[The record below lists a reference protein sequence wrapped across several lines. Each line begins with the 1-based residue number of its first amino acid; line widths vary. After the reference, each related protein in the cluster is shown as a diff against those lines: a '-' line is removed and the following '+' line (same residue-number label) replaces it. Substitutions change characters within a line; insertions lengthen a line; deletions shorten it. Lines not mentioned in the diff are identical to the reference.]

1 MSSNFEHPPF
11 ADNLISLKGDLR
23 QQQTAGW
30 TPGPAVHSGLGCE
43 VHADQMIPVAEGI
56 SLGADIAT
64 PKKAGRYPVVL
75 LFAAYSHELQQTGAP
90 TGTNETGSSAVF
102 TDRGYNHVV
111 VSRRG
116 MGRSQGESDVF
127 FNSTDVD
134 DNVAVIEWCAK
145 QPWCDSNVVLFG
157 TSYYAVVQP
166 EVAVRRP
173 PSLKGFFANG
183 TDTDYFRQIVMYG
196 GAPQVDFLTLWM
208 GANFT
213 DSQEHLH
220 IPQLLRAALSHVFN
234 SPLKNLW
241 EPAIQERMVAI
252 QKNFKQQ
259 VPARKYRQM
268 FAEWIFDG
276 KTRATNNIPEGPRA
290 QLKQIEVPFVV
301 VEDTGAFNLH
311 QFGAYDLMENAG
323 TPQNRKWLIMT
334 PPEYALPVYR
344 WQLEA
349 LAFFDHIIYGA
360 ENGYATQSPV
370 RYYVDGAPEGEYRS
384 GPAFP
389 IPGSR
394 KIRFYPVSNGA
405 DADTHGLQAGVPGGG
420 KNSWGAVP
428 FGAIVPPEL
437 DQVANPILTF
447 ETAIEEDTEFAG
459 PLTLSLRFSCSEI
472 DSHVIARAGR
482 VDASGAYHLLSMG
495 SIRPACRRID
505 AKRSTAVE
513 IAIDIDK
520 PEPLVP
526 GEPVTLRFSLT
537 PRPALFRKGEK
548 LRLDIGSRTDLLR
561 SDVSHGYEQ
570 FDMQVPPYFSRN
582 SIHYGSETY
591 LELER
596 TALG

>member
-1 MSSNFEHPPF
+1 MSGNFEHPSWL
-11 ADNLISLKGDLR
+11 DNLISLKGDVR

-30 TPGPAVHSGLGCE
+30 TPGATAHQGLGCTL
-43 VHADQMIPVAEGI
+43 HADQMIPVAEGI
-56 SLGADIAT
+56 SLGADVAT
-64 PKKAGRYPVVL
+64 PKKAGRYPSVV

-116 MGRSQGESDVF
+116 MGRSQGESGVF

-134 DNVAVIEWCAK
+134 DHVAVIEWCAE
-145 QPWCDSNVVLFG
+145 QPWCDGNVVLFG
-157 TSYYAVVQP
+157 TSYYAMVQP

-173 PSLKGFFANG
+173 PSLKAFFANG
-183 TDTDYFRQIVMYG
+183 LDTDYFRQVVMFG

-213 DSQEHLH
+213 EGQEKLH
-220 IPQLLRAALSHVFN
+220 VPPLLRAAMSHVFN
-234 SPLKNLW
+234 SPLKDLW
-241 EPAIQERMVAI
+241 EPAIQGRMTEIMNA
-252 QKNFKQQ
+252 FKKH
-259 VPARKYRQM
+259 VPARKYREM

-276 KTRATNNIPEGPRA
+276 KTRAENSIPEVPHA

-301 VEDTGAFNLH
+301 VEDMGAFNLH
-311 QFGAYDLMENAG
+311 QFGAYDLMQNAG
-323 TPQNRKWLIMT
+323 TPPNRKWLIMT

-349 LAFFDHIIYGA
+349 LAFFDHVVYGA
-360 ENGYATQSPV
+360 DNGYASQAPV
-370 RYYVDGAPEGEYRS
+370 RYYMDGTPEGEYR
-384 GPAFP
+384 GAAAFP
-389 IPGSR
+389 IPGSE
-394 KIRFYPVSNGA
+394 KVRFYLSSAGA
-405 DADTHGLQAGVPGGG
+405 DAATHHLQEDLPEIG
-420 KNSWGAVP
+420 KNAWGAVP

-437 DQVANPILTF
+437 NQVANPILTF
-447 ETAIEEDTEFAG
+447 ESVVNKDTEFAG
-459 PLTLSLRFSCSEI
+459 SVTLSLRFSCSEI
-472 DSHVIARAGR
+472 DSHVIARFGR
-482 VDASGAYHLLSMG
+482 VDASGGYHLLSMG
-495 SIRPACRRID
+495 SIRPACRHID
-505 AKRSTAVE
+505 TERSTDVE

-537 PRPALFRKGEK
+537 PRPAVFRKGEK
-548 LRLDIGSRTDLLR
+548 LRLDIGSRTDILR

-582 SIHYGSETY
+582 SIHYGEHSY
-591 LELER
+591 LELECI
-596 TALG
+596 AL